1 MPVNLQNI
9 QNLASVTS
17 LDQLKVG
24 ADNQLQHRS
33 AIGTFFLKI
42 GDAFRNLSQSGRAAI
57 AQRNEGILNAMR
69 AVVDNAR
76 ANVQAADIPAAARLT
91 NVLQR
96 LQTASANT
104 NAEALNSL
112 QRSIT
117 RLQTQASAVKHGLAG
132 DPRFRAMPSLSQ
144 QLLCSALNS
153 IDAGR
158 EPDKASAK
166 ERIKKDF
173 FDVRPA
179 GYNIAEGMRQ
189 FGEGL
194 VDGFLN
200 PKQQEEVHE
209 NGIHNSFILDT
220 RRHSVSSFNGRAVPT
235 VDDPNLPGTDQEE
248 RKDNLAALCV
258 RELRTIVG
266 EEHQNLMPF
275 ISMMA
280 SQAGLD
286 SALTY
291 LPFMSG
297 LSEPGDV
304 HLVGAGIAPV
314 YGSATHGCT
323 ISREGDT
330 LSISI
335 TFSQGYSS
343 MGVDT
348 PAAGLFCKG
357 RLTMN
362 IDLAAPPRPATVNGR
377 DVLIPQFTL
386 VNGDVRFE
394 AAQA

>member
-1 MPVNLQNI
+1 MAINI
-9 QNLASVTS
+9 QNLASITDIS
-17 LDQLKVG
+17 QLKLG
-24 ADNQLQHRS
+24 ADNQLQQRS
-33 AIGTFFLKI
+33 GIGAFFLKI
-42 GDAFRNLSQSGRAAI
+42 GDAFRNLSQAGRAAI
-57 AQRNEGILNAMR
+57 AQRNDSILNAMR
-69 AVVDNAR
+69 AAVDNAR
-76 ANVQAADIPAAARLT
+76 ETVRAEDKPIAERLSS
-91 NVLQR
+91 VFQR
-96 LQTASANT
+96 LQTANANRAVLSGLET
-104 NAEALNSL
+104 A
-112 QRSIT
+112 IT

-132 DPRFRAMPSLSQ
+132 DPRFTAMPSLSQ

-166 ERIKKDF
+166 ERIKNDF
-173 FDVRPA
+173 FGVRPA
-179 GYNIAEGMRQ
+179 GYNIAEGLRQ

-200 PKQQEEVHE
+200 PKQQKEVHE
-209 NGIHNSFILDT
+209 NGIHKSFILDT

-235 VDDPNLPGTDQEE
+235 VDDPAITGTNQDE

-297 LSEPGDV
+297 LSEPGDA

-335 TFSQGYSS
+335 TFSQGYAS
-343 MGVDT
+343 MDVAAS
-348 PAAGLFCKG
+348 AAGLFCKG
-357 RLTMN
+357 GLTMN

>member
-1 MPVNLQNI
+1 MAINI
-9 QNLASVTS
+9 QNLASITDIS
-17 LDQLKVG
+17 QLKLG
-24 ADNQLQHRS
+24 ADNQLQQRS
-33 AIGTFFLKI
+33 GIGAFFLKI
-42 GDAFRNLSQSGRAAI
+42 GDAFRNLSQAGRAAI
-57 AQRNEGILNAMR
+57 AQRNDSILNAMR
-69 AVVDNAR
+69 AAVDNAR
-76 ANVQAADIPAAARLT
+76 EVVRAEDKPIAERLSS
-91 NVLQR
+91 VFQR
-96 LQTASANT
+96 LQTANANR
-104 NAEALNSL
+104 AALSGL
-112 QRSIT
+112 ETAIT

-132 DPRFRAMPSLSQ
+132 DPRFTAMPSLSQ

-166 ERIKKDF
+166 ERIKNDF
-173 FDVRPA
+173 FGVRPA
-179 GYNIAEGMRQ
+179 GYNIAEGLRQ

-200 PKQQEEVHE
+200 PKQQKEVHE
-209 NGIHNSFILDT
+209 NGIHKSFILDT

-235 VDDPNLPGTDQEE
+235 VDDPAITGTNQDE

-297 LSEPGDV
+297 LSEPADA
-304 HLVGAGIAPV
+304 HLAGAGIAPV
-314 YGSATHGCT
+314 YGSATHDCT

-335 TFSQGYSS
+335 TFSQGYAS
-343 MGVDT
+343 MDVAAS
-348 PAAGLFCKG
+348 AAGLFCKG
-357 RLTMN
+357 GLTMS
-362 IDLAAPPRPATVNGR
+362 IDLSATPRREMVDGKE
-377 DVLIPQFTL
+377 VLIPQFTL
-386 VNGDVRFE
+386 NNGDVRFE
-394 AAQA
+394 TPAAD

>member
-1 MPVNLQNI
+1 MAISI
-9 QNLASVTS
+9 QNLSNITDIS
-17 LDQLKVG
+17 QLKLG
-24 ADNQLQHRS
+24 ADNQLQQRS
-33 AIGTFFLKI
+33 GIGTFFLKI
-42 GDAFRNLSQSGRAAI
+42 GDAFRNLSQAGRAAI
-57 AQRNEGILNAMR
+57 AQRNDSILNAMR
-69 AVVDNAR
+69 AAVDNAR
-76 ANVQAADIPAAARLT
+76 ANVQAADFPVAARLT

-112 QRSIT
+112 QSSIT

-132 DPRFRAMPSLSQ
+132 DPRFTAMPSLSQ

-166 ERIKKDF
+166 ERIKNDF
-173 FDVRPA
+173 FGVRPA

-200 PKQQEEVHE
+200 PKQQKEVHE
-209 NGIHNSFILDT
+209 NGIHKSFILDT

-235 VDDPNLPGTDQEE
+235 VDDPAITGTNQDE

-297 LSEPGDV
+297 LSEPADA
-304 HLVGAGIAPV
+304 HLAGAGIAPV
-314 YGSATHGCT
+314 YGSATHDCT

-335 TFSQGYSS
+335 TFSQGYAS
-343 MGVDT
+343 MDVAAS
-348 PAAGLFCKG
+348 AAGLFCKG
-357 RLTMN
+357 GLTMN

-386 VNGDVRFE
+386 NNGDVRFE
-394 AAQA
+394 TPQA

>member
-1 MPVNLQNI
+1 MAISI
-9 QNLASVTS
+9 QNLASITDIS
-17 LDQLKVG
+17 QLKLG
-24 ADNQLQHRS
+24 ADNQLQQRS
-33 AIGTFFLKI
+33 GIGAFFLKI
-42 GDAFRNLSQSGRAAI
+42 GDAFRNLSQAGRASI
-57 AQRNEGILNAMR
+57 AQRNDSILNAMR
-69 AVVDNAR
+69 AAVDNAR
-76 ANVQAADIPAAARLT
+76 ETVRAEDRPMAQRLSS
-91 NVLQR
+91 VFQR
-96 LQTASANT
+96 LQTANANRAVLSGLET
-104 NAEALNSL
+104 A
-112 QRSIT
+112 IT

-132 DPRFRAMPSLSQ
+132 DPRFTAMPSLSQ

-166 ERIKKDF
+166 ERIKNDF
-173 FDVRPA
+173 FGVRPA
-179 GYNIAEGMRQ
+179 GYNIAEGLRQ

-200 PKQQEEVHE
+200 PKQQKEVHE
-209 NGIHNSFILDT
+209 NGIHKSFILDT

-235 VDDPNLPGTDQEE
+235 VDDPAIPGTNQDE

-297 LSEPGDV
+297 LSEPADA
-304 HLVGAGIAPV
+304 HLAGAGIAPV
-314 YGSATHGCT
+314 YGSATHDCT

-335 TFSQGYSS
+335 TFSQGYAS
-343 MGVDT
+343 MDVAAS
-348 PAAGLFCKG
+348 AAGLFCKG
-357 RLTMN
+357 GLTMN

-386 VNGDVRFE
+386 NNADVRFE
-394 AAQA
+394 TPAAD

>member
-1 MPVNLQNI
+1 MAISI
-9 QNLASVTS
+9 QNLSSITDIS
-17 LDQLKVG
+17 QLKLG
-24 ADNQLQHRS
+24 ADNQLQQRS
-33 AIGTFFLKI
+33 GIGTFFLKI
-42 GDAFRNLSQSGRAAI
+42 GDAFRNLSQAGRASI
-57 AQRNEGILNAMR
+57 AQRNDSILNAMR
-69 AVVDNAR
+69 TAVDNAR
-76 ANVQAADIPAAARLT
+76 ETVRAEDRPMAQRLSS
-91 NVLQR
+91 VFQR
-96 LQTASANT
+96 LQTAST
-104 NAEALNSL
+104 NRATLSGLETA
-112 QRSIT
+112 IT
-117 RLQTQASAVKHGLAG
+117 RLQTQASAAKHGIAN
-132 DPRFRAMPSLSQ
+132 DPRFTAMPSLSQ

-266 EEHQNLMPF
+266 EEHQNLLPF

-280 SQAGLD
+280 SQAGLN
-286 SALTY
+286 SAMSY

>member
-1 MPVNLQNI
+1 MAINI
-9 QNLASVTS
+9 QNLASITDIS
-17 LDQLKVG
+17 QLKVG
-24 ADNQLQHRS
+24 ADNQLQQRS
-33 AIGTFFLKI
+33 GIGAFFLKI
-42 GDAFRNLSQSGRAAI
+42 GDAFRNLSQAGRAAI

-69 AVVDNAR
+69 TAVDNAR
-76 ANVQAADIPAAARLT
+76 ANVQAADFPVAARLT

-112 QRSIT
+112 QSSIT

-132 DPRFRAMPSLSQ
+132 DPRFTAMPSLSQ

-166 ERIKKDF
+166 ERIKNDF
-173 FDVRPA
+173 FGVRPA
-179 GYNIAEGMRQ
+179 GYNIAEGLRQ

-200 PKQQEEVHE
+200 PKQQKEVHE
-209 NGIHNSFILDT
+209 NGIHKSFILDT

-235 VDDPNLPGTDQEE
+235 VDDPAITGTNQDE

-297 LSEPGDV
+297 LSEPADA
-304 HLVGAGIAPV
+304 HLAGAGIAPV
-314 YGSATHGCT
+314 YGSATHDCT

-335 TFSQGYSS
+335 TFSQGYAS
-343 MGVDT
+343 MDVAAS
-348 PAAGLFCKG
+348 AAGLFCKG
-357 RLTMN
+357 GLTMN

-386 VNGDVRFE
+386 NNADVRFE
-394 AAQA
+394 TPAAD

>member
-1 MPVNLQNI
+1 MAINI
-9 QNLASVTS
+9 QNLASITDIS
-17 LDQLKVG
+17 QLKVG
-24 ADNQLQHRS
+24 ADNQLQQRS
-33 AIGTFFLKI
+33 GIGAFFLKI
-42 GDAFRNLSQSGRAAI
+42 GDAFRNLSQAGRAAI
-57 AQRNEGILNAMR
+57 AQRNDSILNAMR
-69 AVVDNAR
+69 AAVDNAR
-76 ANVQAADIPAAARLT
+76 ANVQAADFPVAARLT

-112 QRSIT
+112 QSSIT

-132 DPRFRAMPSLSQ
+132 DPRFTAMPSLSQ

-166 ERIKKDF
+166 ERIKNDF
-173 FDVRPA
+173 FGVRPA
-179 GYNIAEGMRQ
+179 GYNIAEGLRQ

-200 PKQQEEVHE
+200 PKQQKEVHE
-209 NGIHNSFILDT
+209 NGIHKSFILDT

-235 VDDPNLPGTDQEE
+235 VDDPAITGTNQDE

-297 LSEPGDV
+297 LSEPADA
-304 HLVGAGIAPV
+304 HLAGAGIAPV
-314 YGSATHGCT
+314 YGSATHDCT

-335 TFSQGYSS
+335 TFSQGYAS
-343 MGVDT
+343 MDVAAS
-348 PAAGLFCKG
+348 AAGLFCKG
-357 RLTMN
+357 GLTMN
-362 IDLAAPPRPATVNGR
+362 IDLAAPPRPATVDGKE
-377 DVLIPQFTL
+377 VFIPQFTL
-386 VNGDVRFE
+386 NNGDVRFE
-394 AAQA
+394 TPQA

>member
-1 MPVNLQNI
+1 MAINI
-9 QNLASVTS
+9 QNLASITDIS
-17 LDQLKVG
+17 QLKVG
-24 ADNQLQHRS
+24 ADNQLQQRS

-42 GDAFRNLSQSGRAAI
+42 GDAFRNLSQAGRASI
-57 AQRNEGILNAMR
+57 AQRNDSILNAMR
-69 AVVDNAR
+69 AAVDNAR
-76 ANVQAADIPAAARLT
+76 ETVRAEDRPMAQRLSS
-91 NVLQR
+91 VFQR
-96 LQTASANT
+96 LQTANANRAVLSGLET
-104 NAEALNSL
+104 A
-112 QRSIT
+112 IT

-132 DPRFRAMPSLSQ
+132 DPRFTAMPSLSQ

-166 ERIKKDF
+166 ERIKNDF
-173 FDVRPA
+173 FGVRPA
-179 GYNIAEGMRQ
+179 GYNIAEGLRQ

-200 PKQQEEVHE
+200 PKQQKEVHE
-209 NGIHNSFILDT
+209 NGIHKSFILDT

-235 VDDPNLPGTDQEE
+235 VDDPAIPGTNQDE

-297 LSEPGDV
+297 LSEPADA
-304 HLVGAGIAPV
+304 HLAGAGIAPV
-314 YGSATHGCT
+314 YGSATHDCT

-335 TFSQGYSS
+335 TFSQGYAS
-343 MGVDT
+343 MDVAAS
-348 PAAGLFCKG
+348 AAGLFCKG
-357 RLTMN
+357 GLTMN

-386 VNGDVRFE
+386 NNADVRFE
-394 AAQA
+394 TPAAD

>member
-1 MPVNLQNI
+1 MPVNMQNL

-69 AVVDNAR
+69 AAVDNAR
-76 ANVQAADIPAAARLT
+76 ANVQAADFPAAARLT

-112 QRSIT
+112 QSSIT
-117 RLQTQASAVKHGLAG
+117 RLQTHAALVKHGLAG
-132 DPRFRAMPSLSQ
+132 DPRFTAMPERSQ
-144 QLLCSALNS
+144 QLLCSALDS

-166 ERIKKDF
+166 ERIKNDF
-173 FDVRPA
+173 FGVRPA
-179 GYNIAEGMRQ
+179 GYNIVEGMRQ

-200 PKQQEEVHE
+200 PKQQKEVRE

-235 VDDPNLPGTDQEE
+235 IDDPAITGTNPSD
-248 RKDNLAALCV
+248 
-258 RELRTIVG
+258 
-266 EEHQNLMPF
+266 F
-275 ISMMA
+275 I
-280 SQAGLD
+280 
-286 SALTY
+286 
-291 LPFMSG
+291 
-297 LSEPGDV
+297 
-304 HLVGAGIAPV
+304 GIAKN
-314 YGSATHGCT
+314 A
-323 ISREGDT
+323 E
-330 LSISI
+330 
-335 TFSQGYSS
+335 
-343 MGVDT
+343 
-348 PAAGLFCKG
+348 K
-357 RLTMN
+357 
-362 IDLAAPPRPATVNGR
+362 
-377 DVLIPQFTL
+377 
-386 VNGDVRFE
+386 
-394 AAQA
+394 

>member
-1 MPVNLQNI
+1 MAINI
-9 QNLASVTS
+9 QNLASITDIS
-17 LDQLKVG
+17 QLKLG
-24 ADNQLQHRS
+24 ADNQLQQRS
-33 AIGTFFLKI
+33 GIGAFFLKI
-42 GDAFRNLSQSGRAAI
+42 GDAFRNLSQAGRAAI
-57 AQRNEGILNAMR
+57 AQRNDSILNAMR
-69 AVVDNAR
+69 TAVDNAR
-76 ANVQAADIPAAARLT
+76 ETVRAEDKPIAERLSS
-91 NVLQR
+91 VFQR
-96 LQTASANT
+96 LQTANANR
-104 NAEALNSL
+104 AALSGL
-112 QRSIT
+112 ETAIT

-132 DPRFRAMPSLSQ
+132 DPRFTALPSLSQ

-166 ERIKKDF
+166 ERIKNDF
-173 FDVRPA
+173 FGVRPA

-200 PKQQEEVHE
+200 PKQQKEVHE
-209 NGIHNSFILDT
+209 NGIHKSFILDT

-235 VDDPNLPGTDQEE
+235 VDDPAITGTDQDE

-297 LSEPGDV
+297 LSEPGDA

-314 YGSATHGCT
+314 YGSATHDCT

-335 TFSQGYSS
+335 TFSQGYAS
-343 MGVDT
+343 MDVADS
-348 PAAGLFCKG
+348 AAGLFCKG
-357 RLTMN
+357 SVTMS
-362 IDLAAPPRPATVNGR
+362 IDLSADPRREMVDGKE
-377 DVLIPQFTL
+377 VLIPQFTL
-386 VNGDVRFE
+386 NNGDVRFE
-394 AAQA
+394 TPAAD

>member
-1 MPVNLQNI
+1 MAISI
-9 QNLASVTS
+9 QNLSNITDIS
-17 LDQLKVG
+17 QLKLG
-24 ADNQLQHRS
+24 ADNQLQQRS
-33 AIGTFFLKI
+33 GIGAFFLKI
-42 GDAFRNLSQSGRAAI
+42 GDAFRNLSQAGRAAI
-57 AQRNEGILNAMR
+57 AQRNDSILNAMR
-69 AVVDNAR
+69 AAVDNAR
-76 ANVQAADIPAAARLT
+76 ETVRAEDRPMAQRLSS
-91 NVLQR
+91 VFQR
-96 LQTASANT
+96 LQTAST
-104 NAEALNSL
+104 NRATLSGLETA
-112 QRSIT
+112 IT
-117 RLQTQASAVKHGLAG
+117 RLQTQASAAKHGIAN
-132 DPRFRAMPSLSQ
+132 DPRFTAMPSLSQ

-166 ERIKKDF
+166 ERIKNDF
-173 FDVRPA
+173 FGVRPA
-179 GYNIAEGMRQ
+179 GYNIAEGLRQ

-200 PKQQEEVHE
+200 PKQQKEVHE
-209 NGIHNSFILDT
+209 NGIHKSFILDT

-235 VDDPNLPGTDQEE
+235 VDDPAITGTNQDE

-297 LSEPGDV
+297 LSEPADA
-304 HLVGAGIAPV
+304 HLAGAGIAPV
-314 YGSATHGCT
+314 YGSATHDCT

-335 TFSQGYSS
+335 TFSQGYAS
-343 MGVDT
+343 MDVAAS
-348 PAAGLFCKG
+348 AAGLFCKG
-357 RLTMN
+357 GLTMN

-386 VNGDVRFE
+386 NNGDVHFE
-394 AAQA
+394 TPAAD

>member
-1 MPVNLQNI
+1 MAINI
-9 QNLASVTS
+9 QNLASITDIS
-17 LDQLKVG
+17 QLKLG
-24 ADNQLQHRS
+24 ADNQLQQRS
-33 AIGTFFLKI
+33 GIGAFFLKI
-42 GDAFRNLSQSGRAAI
+42 GDAFRNLSQAGRAAI
-57 AQRNEGILNAMR
+57 AQRNDSILNAMR
-69 AVVDNAR
+69 AAVDNAR
-76 ANVQAADIPAAARLT
+76 EVVRAEDKPIAERLSS
-91 NVLQR
+91 VFQR
-96 LQTASANT
+96 LQTANANR
-104 NAEALNSL
+104 AALSGL
-112 QRSIT
+112 ETAIT

-132 DPRFRAMPSLSQ
+132 DPRFTAMPSLSQ

-166 ERIKKDF
+166 ERIKNDF
-173 FDVRPA
+173 FGVRPA
-179 GYNIAEGMRQ
+179 GYNIAEGLRQ

-200 PKQQEEVHE
+200 PKQQKEVHE
-209 NGIHNSFILDT
+209 NGIHKSFILDT

>member
-1 MPVNLQNI
+1 MPVNMQNL

-33 AIGTFFLKI
+33 AIGSFFLKI

-69 AVVDNAR
+69 AAVDNAR
-76 ANVQAADIPAAARLT
+76 ANVQAADFPVAARLT

-112 QRSIT
+112 QSSIT

-132 DPRFRAMPSLSQ
+132 DPRFTAMPERSQ

-166 ERIKKDF
+166 ERIKNDF
-173 FDVRPA
+173 FGVRPA
-179 GYNIAEGMRQ
+179 GYSIAEGLRQ

-200 PKQQEEVHE
+200 PKQQKEVHE
-209 NGIHNSFILDT
+209 NGIHKSFILDP
-220 RRHSVSSFNGRAVPT
+220 RRHAVSSFNGRAVPT
-235 VDDPNLPGTDQEE
+235 VDDPAITGTNQDE

-297 LSEPGDV
+297 LSEPGDA
-304 HLVGAGIAPV
+304 HLVGAGIAPA
-314 YGSATHGCT
+314 YGSATHDCT

-335 TFSQGYSS
+335 TFSQGYAS
-343 MGVDT
+343 MDVAAS
-348 PAAGLFCKG
+348 AAGLFCKG
-357 RLTMN
+357 GLTMN

>member
-1 MPVNLQNI
+1 MAISI
-9 QNLASVTS
+9 QNLSNITDIS
-17 LDQLKVG
+17 QLKLG
-24 ADNQLQHRS
+24 ADNQLQQRS
-33 AIGTFFLKI
+33 GIGAFFLKI
-42 GDAFRNLSQSGRAAI
+42 GDAFRNLSQAGRAAI
-57 AQRNEGILNAMR
+57 AQRNDSILNAMR
-69 AVVDNAR
+69 AAVDNAR
-76 ANVQAADIPAAARLT
+76 ETVRAEDRPMAQRLSS
-91 NVLQR
+91 VFQR
-96 LQTASANT
+96 LQTAST
-104 NAEALNSL
+104 NRATLSGLETA
-112 QRSIT
+112 IT
-117 RLQTQASAVKHGLAG
+117 RLQTQASAAKHGIAN
-132 DPRFRAMPSLSQ
+132 DPRFTAMPSLSQ

-166 ERIKKDF
+166 ERIKNDF
-173 FDVRPA
+173 FGVRPA
-179 GYNIAEGMRQ
+179 GYNIAEGLRQ

-200 PKQQEEVHE
+200 PKQQKEVHE
-209 NGIHNSFILDT
+209 NGIHKSFILDT

-235 VDDPNLPGTDQEE
+235 VDDPAITGTNQDE

-297 LSEPGDV
+297 LSEPADA
-304 HLVGAGIAPV
+304 HLAGAGIAPV
-314 YGSATHGCT
+314 YGSATHDCT

-335 TFSQGYSS
+335 TFSQGYAS
-343 MGVDT
+343 MDVAAS
-348 PAAGLFCKG
+348 AAGLFCKG
-357 RLTMN
+357 GLTMN

>member
-1 MPVNLQNI
+1 MAINI
-9 QNLASVTS
+9 QNLASITDIS
-17 LDQLKVG
+17 QLKLG
-24 ADNQLQHRS
+24 ADNQLQQRS
-33 AIGTFFLKI
+33 GIGAFFLKI
-42 GDAFRNLSQSGRAAI
+42 GDAFRNLSQAGRAAI
-57 AQRNEGILNAMR
+57 AQRNDSILNAMR
-69 AVVDNAR
+69 TAVDNAR
-76 ANVQAADIPAAARLT
+76 ETVRAEDKPIAERLSS
-91 NVLQR
+91 VFQR
-96 LQTASANT
+96 LQTANANR
-104 NAEALNSL
+104 AALSGL
-112 QRSIT
+112 ETAIT

-132 DPRFRAMPSLSQ
+132 DPRFTALPSLSQ

-166 ERIKKDF
+166 ERIKNDF
-173 FDVRPA
+173 FGVRPA

-200 PKQQEEVHE
+200 PKQQKEVHE
-209 NGIHNSFILDT
+209 NGIHKSFILDT

-235 VDDPNLPGTDQEE
+235 VDDPAITGTDQDE

-297 LSEPGDV
+297 LSEPGDA

-314 YGSATHGCT
+314 YGSATHDCT

-335 TFSQGYSS
+335 TFSQGYAS
-343 MGVDT
+343 MGVDA
-348 PAAGLFCKG
+348 PDAGLFCKG
-357 RLTMN
+357 SVTMS
-362 IDLAAPPRPATVNGR
+362 IDLSADPRREMVDGKE
-377 DVLIPQFTL
+377 VLIPQFTL
-386 VNGDVRFE
+386 NNGDVRFE
-394 AAQA
+394 TPAAD

>member
-1 MPVNLQNI
+1 MAISI
-9 QNLASVTS
+9 QNLSNITDIS
-17 LDQLKVG
+17 QLKLG
-24 ADNQLQHRS
+24 ADNQLQQRS
-33 AIGTFFLKI
+33 GIGAFFLKI
-42 GDAFRNLSQSGRAAI
+42 GDAFRNLSQAGRAAI
-57 AQRNEGILNAMR
+57 AQRNDSILNAMR
-69 AVVDNAR
+69 SAVDNAR
-76 ANVQAADIPAAARLT
+76 ETVRAEDRPMAQRLSA
-91 NVLQR
+91 VFQR
-96 LQTASANT
+96 LQTAST
-104 NAEALNSL
+104 NRATLSGLETA
-112 QRSIT
+112 IT
-117 RLQTQASAVKHGLAG
+117 RLQTQASAAKHGIAN
-132 DPRFRAMPSLSQ
+132 DPRFTAMPSLSQ

-166 ERIKKDF
+166 ERIKNDF
-173 FDVRPA
+173 FGVRPA
-179 GYNIAEGMRQ
+179 GYNIAEGLRQ

-200 PKQQEEVHE
+200 PKQQKEVHE
-209 NGIHNSFILDT
+209 NGIHKSFILDT

-235 VDDPNLPGTDQEE
+235 VDDPAITGTNQDE

-297 LSEPGDV
+297 LSEPGDP

-314 YGSATHGCT
+314 YGSATHDCT

-335 TFSQGYSS
+335 TFSQGYAS
-343 MGVDT
+343 MDVAAS
-348 PAAGLFCKG
+348 AAGLFCKG
-357 RLTMN
+357 GLTMN
-362 IDLAAPPRPATVNGR
+362 IDLAAPPRREMVDGKE
-377 DVLIPQFTL
+377 VLIPQFTL
-386 VNGDVRFE
+386 NNGDVRFE
-394 AAQA
+394 TPAAD

>member
-1 MPVNLQNI
+1 MAISI
-9 QNLASVTS
+9 QNLSNITDIS
-17 LDQLKVG
+17 QLKLG
-24 ADNQLQHRS
+24 ADNQLQQRS
-33 AIGTFFLKI
+33 GIGAFFLKI
-42 GDAFRNLSQSGRAAI
+42 GDAFRNLSQAGRAAI
-57 AQRNEGILNAMR
+57 AQRNDSILNAMR
-69 AVVDNAR
+69 AAVDNAR
-76 ANVQAADIPAAARLT
+76 ANVQAADFPVAARLT

-112 QRSIT
+112 QSSIT

-132 DPRFRAMPSLSQ
+132 DPRFTAMPSLSQ

-166 ERIKKDF
+166 ERIKNDF
-173 FDVRPA
+173 FGVRPA
-179 GYNIAEGMRQ
+179 GYNIAEGLRQ

-200 PKQQEEVHE
+200 PKQQKEVHE
-209 NGIHNSFILDT
+209 NGIHKSFILDT

-235 VDDPNLPGTDQEE
+235 VDDPAITGTNQDE

-297 LSEPGDV
+297 LSEPADA
-304 HLVGAGIAPV
+304 HLAGAGIAPV
-314 YGSATHGCT
+314 YGSATHDCT

-335 TFSQGYSS
+335 TFSQGYAS
-343 MGVDT
+343 MDVAAS
-348 PAAGLFCKG
+348 AAGLFCKG
-357 RLTMN
+357 GLTMN
-362 IDLAAPPRPATVNGR
+362 IDLAAPPRPATVDGKE
-377 DVLIPQFTL
+377 VFIPQFTL
-386 VNGDVRFE
+386 NNGDVRFE
-394 AAQA
+394 TPAAD

>member
-1 MPVNLQNI
+1 MAINI
-9 QNLASVTS
+9 QNLASITDIS
-17 LDQLKVG
+17 QLKLG
-24 ADNQLQHRS
+24 ADNQLQQRS
-33 AIGTFFLKI
+33 GIGAFFLKI
-42 GDAFRNLSQSGRAAI
+42 GDAFRNLSQAGRAAI
-57 AQRNEGILNAMR
+57 AQRNDSILNAMR
-69 AVVDNAR
+69 SAVDNAR
-76 ANVQAADIPAAARLT
+76 ETVRAEDRPMAQRLSA
-91 NVLQR
+91 VFQR
-96 LQTASANT
+96 LQTAST
-104 NAEALNSL
+104 NRATLSGLETA
-112 QRSIT
+112 IT
-117 RLQTQASAVKHGLAG
+117 RLQTQASAAKHGIAN
-132 DPRFRAMPSLSQ
+132 DPRFTAMPSLSQ

-166 ERIKKDF
+166 ERIKNDF
-173 FDVRPA
+173 FGVRPA
-179 GYNIAEGMRQ
+179 GYNIAEGLRQ

-200 PKQQEEVHE
+200 PKQQKEVHE
-209 NGIHNSFILDT
+209 NGIHKSFILDT

-235 VDDPNLPGTDQEE
+235 VDDPAITGTNQDE

-297 LSEPGDV
+297 LSEPADA
-304 HLVGAGIAPV
+304 HLAGAGIAPV
-314 YGSATHGCT
+314 YGSATHDCT

-335 TFSQGYSS
+335 TFSQGYAS
-343 MGVDT
+343 MDVAAS
-348 PAAGLFCKG
+348 AAGLFCKG
-357 RLTMN
+357 GLTMN

-386 VNGDVRFE
+386 NNADVRFE
-394 AAQA
+394 TPAAD

>member
-1 MPVNLQNI
+1 MSISI
-9 QNLASVTS
+9 QNLSNITDIS
-17 LDQLKVG
+17 QLKLG
-24 ADNQLQHRS
+24 ADNQLHQRS
-33 AIGTFFLKI
+33 GIGAFFLKI
-42 GDAFRNLSQSGRAAI
+42 GDAFRNLSQAGRAAI
-57 AQRNEGILNAMR
+57 AQRNDSILNAMR
-69 AVVDNAR
+69 TAVDNAR
-76 ANVQAADIPAAARLT
+76 EVVRAEDKPIAERLSS
-91 NVLQR
+91 VFQR
-96 LQTASANT
+96 LQTANANRAVLSGLET
-104 NAEALNSL
+104 A
-112 QRSIT
+112 IT

-132 DPRFRAMPSLSQ
+132 DPRFTAMPSLSQ

-166 ERIKKDF
+166 ERIKNDF
-173 FDVRPA
+173 FGVRPA
-179 GYNIAEGMRQ
+179 GYNIAEGLRQ

-200 PKQQEEVHE
+200 PKQQKEVHE
-209 NGIHNSFILDT
+209 NGIHKSFILDT

-235 VDDPNLPGTDQEE
+235 VDDPAITGTNQDE

-297 LSEPGDV
+297 LSEPADA
-304 HLVGAGIAPV
+304 HLAGAGIAPV
-314 YGSATHGCT
+314 YGSATHDCT

-335 TFSQGYSS
+335 TFSQGYAS
-343 MGVDT
+343 MDVAAS
-348 PAAGLFCKG
+348 AAGLFCKG
-357 RLTMN
+357 GLTMN

-386 VNGDVRFE
+386 NNGDVHFE
-394 AAQA
+394 TPAAD

>member
-1 MPVNLQNI
+1 MAINI
-9 QNLASVTS
+9 QNLASITDIS
-17 LDQLKVG
+17 QLKLG
-24 ADNQLQHRS
+24 ADNQLQQRS
-33 AIGTFFLKI
+33 GIGAFFLKI
-42 GDAFRNLSQSGRAAI
+42 GDAFRNLSQAGRAAI
-57 AQRNEGILNAMR
+57 AQRNDSILNAMR
-69 AVVDNAR
+69 AAVDNAR
-76 ANVQAADIPAAARLT
+76 ANVQAADFPVAARLT

-112 QRSIT
+112 QSSIT

-132 DPRFRAMPSLSQ
+132 DPRFTAMPSLSQ

-166 ERIKKDF
+166 ERIKNDF
-173 FDVRPA
+173 FGVRPA
-179 GYNIAEGMRQ
+179 GYNIAEGLRQ

-200 PKQQEEVHE
+200 PKQQKEVHE
-209 NGIHNSFILDT
+209 NGIHKSFILDT

-235 VDDPNLPGTDQEE
+235 VDDPAITGTNQDE

-297 LSEPGDV
+297 LSEPADA
-304 HLVGAGIAPV
+304 HLAGAGIAPV
-314 YGSATHGCT
+314 YGSATHDCT

-335 TFSQGYSS
+335 TFSQGYAS
-343 MGVDT
+343 MDVAAS
-348 PAAGLFCKG
+348 AAGLFCKG
-357 RLTMN
+357 GLTMN

-386 VNGDVRFE
+386 NNADVRFE
-394 AAQA
+394 TPAAD

>member
-1 MPVNLQNI
+1 MAINI
-9 QNLASVTS
+9 QNLASITDIS
-17 LDQLKVG
+17 QLKVG
-24 ADNQLQHRS
+24 ADNQLQQRS
-33 AIGTFFLKI
+33 GIGAFFLKI
-42 GDAFRNLSQSGRAAI
+42 GDAFRNLSQAGRAAI
-57 AQRNEGILNAMR
+57 AQRNDSILNAMR
-69 AVVDNAR
+69 AAVDNAR
-76 ANVQAADIPAAARLT
+76 ANVQAADFPVAARLT

-112 QRSIT
+112 QSSIT

-132 DPRFRAMPSLSQ
+132 DPRFTAMPSLSQ

-166 ERIKKDF
+166 ERIKNDF
-173 FDVRPA
+173 FGVRPA
-179 GYNIAEGMRQ
+179 GYNIAEGLRQ

-200 PKQQEEVHE
+200 PKQQKEVHE
-209 NGIHNSFILDT
+209 NGIHKSFILDT

-235 VDDPNLPGTDQEE
+235 VDDPAITGTNQDE

-297 LSEPGDV
+297 LSEPADA
-304 HLVGAGIAPV
+304 HLAGAGIAPV
-314 YGSATHGCT
+314 YGSATHDCT

-335 TFSQGYSS
+335 TFSQGYAS
-343 MGVDT
+343 MDVAAS
-348 PAAGLFCKG
+348 AAGLFCKG
-357 RLTMN
+357 GLTMN
-362 IDLAAPPRPATVNGR
+362 IDLAAPPRPATVDGKE
-377 DVLIPQFTL
+377 VFIPQFTL
-386 VNGDVRFE
+386 NNADVRFE
-394 AAQA
+394 TPAAD

>member
-1 MPVNLQNI
+1 MAINI
-9 QNLASVTS
+9 QNLASITDIS
-17 LDQLKVG
+17 QLKLG
-24 ADNQLQHRS
+24 ADNQLQQRS
-33 AIGTFFLKI
+33 GIGAFFLKI
-42 GDAFRNLSQSGRAAI
+42 GDAFRNLSQAGRAAI
-57 AQRNEGILNAMR
+57 AQRNDSILNAMR
-69 AVVDNAR
+69 AAVDNAR
-76 ANVQAADIPAAARLT
+76 ETVRAEDKPIAERLSS
-91 NVLQR
+91 VFQR
-96 LQTASANT
+96 LQTANANRAVLSGLET
-104 NAEALNSL
+104 A
-112 QRSIT
+112 IT

-132 DPRFRAMPSLSQ
+132 DPRFTAMPSLSQ

-166 ERIKKDF
+166 ERIKNDF
-173 FDVRPA
+173 FGVRPA
-179 GYNIAEGMRQ
+179 GYNIAEGLRQ

-200 PKQQEEVHE
+200 PKQQKEVHE
-209 NGIHNSFILDT
+209 NGIHKSFILDT

-235 VDDPNLPGTDQEE
+235 VDDPAIPGTNQDE

-297 LSEPGDV
+297 LSEPADA
-304 HLVGAGIAPV
+304 HLAGAGIAPV
-314 YGSATHGCT
+314 YGSATHDCT

-335 TFSQGYSS
+335 TFSQGYAS
-343 MGVDT
+343 MDVAAS
-348 PAAGLFCKG
+348 AAGLFCKG
-357 RLTMN
+357 GLTMN

-386 VNGDVRFE
+386 NNADVRFE
-394 AAQA
+394 TPAAD

>member
-1 MPVNLQNI
+1 MAINI
-9 QNLASVTS
+9 QNLASITDIS
-17 LDQLKVG
+17 QLKVG
-24 ADNQLQHRS
+24 ADNQLQQRS
-33 AIGTFFLKI
+33 GIGAFFLKI
-42 GDAFRNLSQSGRAAI
+42 GDAFRNLSQAGRASI
-57 AQRNEGILNAMR
+57 AQRNDSILNAMR
-69 AVVDNAR
+69 AAVDNAR
-76 ANVQAADIPAAARLT
+76 ETVRAEDRPMAQRLSS
-91 NVLQR
+91 VFQR
-96 LQTASANT
+96 LQTANANRAVLSGLET
-104 NAEALNSL
+104 A
-112 QRSIT
+112 IT

-132 DPRFRAMPSLSQ
+132 DPRFTAMPSLSQ

-166 ERIKKDF
+166 ERIKNDF
-173 FDVRPA
+173 FGVRPA
-179 GYNIAEGMRQ
+179 GYNIAEGLRQ

-200 PKQQEEVHE
+200 PKQQKEVHE
-209 NGIHNSFILDT
+209 NGIHKSFILDT

-235 VDDPNLPGTDQEE
+235 VDDPAIPGTNQDE

-297 LSEPGDV
+297 LSEPADA
-304 HLVGAGIAPV
+304 HLAGAGIAPV
-314 YGSATHGCT
+314 YGSATHDCT

-335 TFSQGYSS
+335 TFSQGYAS
-343 MGVDT
+343 MDVAAS
-348 PAAGLFCKG
+348 AAGLFCKG
-357 RLTMN
+357 GLTMN
-362 IDLAAPPRPATVNGR
+362 IDLAAAPRREMVDGKE
-377 DVLIPQFTL
+377 VIIPQFTMN
-386 VNGDVRFE
+386 NGDVHFE
-394 AAQA
+394 TPAAD

>member
-1 MPVNLQNI
+1 MAINI
-9 QNLASVTS
+9 QNLASITDIS
-17 LDQLKVG
+17 QLKVG
-24 ADNQLQHRS
+24 ADNQLQQRS
-33 AIGTFFLKI
+33 GIGAFFLKI
-42 GDAFRNLSQSGRAAI
+42 GDAFRNLSQAGRAAI
-57 AQRNEGILNAMR
+57 AQRNDSILNAMR
-69 AVVDNAR
+69 AAVDNAR
-76 ANVQAADIPAAARLT
+76 ANVQAADFPVAARLT

-112 QRSIT
+112 QSSIT

-132 DPRFRAMPSLSQ
+132 DPRFTAMPSLSQ

-166 ERIKKDF
+166 ERIKNDF
-173 FDVRPA
+173 FGVRPA
-179 GYNIAEGMRQ
+179 GYNIAEGLRQ

-200 PKQQEEVHE
+200 PKQQKEVHE
-209 NGIHNSFILDT
+209 NGIHKSFILDT

-235 VDDPNLPGTDQEE
+235 VDDPAITGTNQDE

-297 LSEPGDV
+297 LSEPADA
-304 HLVGAGIAPV
+304 HLAGAGIAPV
-314 YGSATHGCT
+314 YGSATHDCT

-335 TFSQGYSS
+335 TFSQGYAS
-343 MGVDT
+343 MDVAAS
-348 PAAGLFCKG
+348 AAGLFCKG

-386 VNGDVRFE
+386 NNGDVHFE
-394 AAQA
+394 TPQA

>member
-1 MPVNLQNI
+1 MPVNMQNI

-57 AQRNEGILNAMR
+57 AQRTEGILNAMR
-69 AVVDNAR
+69 AAVDNAR
-76 ANVQAADIPAAARLT
+76 ANVQAADFPAAARLT

-112 QRSIT
+112 QSSIT
-117 RLQTQASAVKHGLAG
+117 RLQTHATLVKHGLAG
-132 DPRFRAMPSLSQ
+132 DPRFTALPGLSQ
-144 QLLCSALNS
+144 QLLCSALDS

-166 ERIKKDF
+166 ERIKNDF
-173 FDVRPA
+173 FGVRPA
-179 GYNIAEGMRQ
+179 GYSIAEGLRR

-200 PKQQEEVHE
+200 PKQQKEVHE
-209 NGIHNSFILDT
+209 NGIHKSFILDT

-235 VDDPNLPGTDQEE
+235 VDDPAITGTNQDE

-280 SQAGLD
+280 SQAGLE
-286 SALTY
+286 SARTY

-297 LSEPGDV
+297 LSEPADA
-304 HLVGAGIAPV
+304 HLAGAGIAPV
-314 YGSATHGCT
+314 YGSATHDCT

-343 MGVDT
+343 MSVDT

-357 RLTMN
+357 GLTMN
-362 IDLAAPPRPATVNGR
+362 IDLAAAPRSATVNGR

>member
-1 MPVNLQNI
+1 MPVNMQNL

-69 AVVDNAR
+69 AAVDNAR
-76 ANVQAADIPAAARLT
+76 ANVQAADIPVAARLT

-104 NAEALNSL
+104 NTEALNSL
-112 QRSIT
+112 QSSIA
-117 RLQTQASAVKHGLAG
+117 RLQTQASAVKHGIAD
-132 DPRFRAMPSLSQ
+132 DPRFTAMPSLSQ
-144 QLLCSALNS
+144 QLLCSALDS

-166 ERIKKDF
+166 ERIKNDF
-173 FDVRPA
+173 FGVRPA
-179 GYNIAEGMRQ
+179 GYNIAEGLRQ

-200 PKQQEEVHE
+200 PAQQKEIRE
-209 NGIHNSFILDT
+209 NGIHDSFIKDT
-220 RRHSVSSFNGRAVPT
+220 RRHSVSSFNGTAVP
-235 VDDPNLPGTDQEE
+235 DISDPAITGTDQDE

-258 RELRTIVG
+258 RELRAIVG

-286 SALTY
+286 SALSY

-297 LSEPGDV
+297 LSDPADM
-304 HLVGAGIAPV
+304 HLVGAGIAPANN
-314 YGSATHGCT
+314 SATHNCT
-323 ISREGDT
+323 ISREGNT
-330 LSISI
+330 LIISV
-335 TFSQGYSS
+335 TFEQGYVS
-343 MGVDT
+343 MGGDA

-357 RLTMN
+357 GLTMN
-362 IDLAAPPRPATVNGR
+362 IDLAAPPAPRR
-377 DVLIPQFTL
+377 
-386 VNGDVRFE
+386 
-394 AAQA
+394 

>member
-1 MPVNLQNI
+1 MAINI
-9 QNLASVTS
+9 QNLASITDIS
-17 LDQLKVG
+17 QLKVG
-24 ADNQLQHRS
+24 ADNQLQQRS
-33 AIGTFFLKI
+33 GIGAFFLKI
-42 GDAFRNLSQSGRAAI
+42 GDAFRNLSQAGRAAI

-69 AVVDNAR
+69 TAVDNAR
-76 ANVQAADIPAAARLT
+76 ANVQAADFPVAARLT

-112 QRSIT
+112 QSSIT

-132 DPRFRAMPSLSQ
+132 DPRFTAMPSLSQ

-166 ERIKKDF
+166 ERIKNDF
-173 FDVRPA
+173 FGVRPA
-179 GYNIAEGMRQ
+179 GYNIAEGLRQ

-200 PKQQEEVHE
+200 PKQQKEVHE
-209 NGIHNSFILDT
+209 NGIHKSFILDT

-235 VDDPNLPGTDQEE
+235 VDDPAITGTNQDE

-297 LSEPGDV
+297 LSEPADA
-304 HLVGAGIAPV
+304 HLAGAGIAPV
-314 YGSATHGCT
+314 YGSATHDCT

-335 TFSQGYSS
+335 TFSQGYAS
-343 MGVDT
+343 MDVAAS
-348 PAAGLFCKG
+348 AAGLFCKG
-357 RLTMN
+357 GLTMN
-362 IDLAAPPRPATVNGR
+362 IDLAAPPRPATVDGKE
-377 DVLIPQFTL
+377 VFIPQFTL
-386 VNGDVRFE
+386 NNGDVRFE
-394 AAQA
+394 TPAAD

>member
-1 MPVNLQNI
+1 MAINI
-9 QNLASVTS
+9 QNLASITDIS
-17 LDQLKVG
+17 QLKLG
-24 ADNQLQHRS
+24 ADNQLQQRS
-33 AIGTFFLKI
+33 GIGTFFLKI
-42 GDAFRNLSQSGRAAI
+42 GDAFRNLSQAGRAAI
-57 AQRNEGILNAMR
+57 AQRNDSILNAMR
-69 AVVDNAR
+69 AAVDNAR
-76 ANVQAADIPAAARLT
+76 ETVRAEDRPMAQRLSA
-91 NVLQR
+91 VFQR
-96 LQTASANT
+96 LQTAST
-104 NAEALNSL
+104 NRATLSGLETA
-112 QRSIT
+112 IT

-132 DPRFRAMPSLSQ
+132 DPRFTAMPSLSQ

-153 IDAGR
+153 IDAGG

-200 PKQQEEVHE
+200 PKQQKEVHE
-209 NGIHNSFILDT
+209 NGIHKSFILDT

-297 LSEPGDV
+297 LSEPGDA

-314 YGSATHGCT
+314 YGSATHDCT

-357 RLTMN
+357 SVTMS
-362 IDLAAPPRPATVNGR
+362 IDLSADPRREMVDGKE
-377 DVLIPQFTL
+377 VLIPQFTL
-386 VNGDVRFE
+386 NNGDVRFE
-394 AAQA
+394 TPAAD

>member
-1 MPVNLQNI
+1 MAINI
-9 QNLASVTS
+9 QNLASITDIS
-17 LDQLKVG
+17 QLKVG
-24 ADNQLQHRS
+24 ADNQLQQRS

-42 GDAFRNLSQSGRAAI
+42 GDAFRNLSQAGRAAI

-69 AVVDNAR
+69 TAVDNAR
-76 ANVQAADIPAAARLT
+76 ANVQAADFPVAARLT

-112 QRSIT
+112 QSSIT

-132 DPRFRAMPSLSQ
+132 DPRFTAMPSLSQ

-166 ERIKKDF
+166 ERIKNDF
-173 FDVRPA
+173 FGVRPA
-179 GYNIAEGMRQ
+179 GYNIAEGLRQ

-200 PKQQEEVHE
+200 PKQQKEVHE
-209 NGIHNSFILDT
+209 NGIHKSFILDT

-235 VDDPNLPGTDQEE
+235 VDDPAITGTNQDE

-297 LSEPGDV
+297 LSEPADA
-304 HLVGAGIAPV
+304 HLAGAGIAPV
-314 YGSATHGCT
+314 YGSATHDCT

-335 TFSQGYSS
+335 TFSQGYAS
-343 MGVDT
+343 MDVAAS
-348 PAAGLFCKG
+348 AAGLFCKG
-357 RLTMN
+357 GLTMN
-362 IDLAAPPRPATVNGR
+362 IDLAAPPRPATVDGKE
-377 DVLIPQFTL
+377 VFIPQFTL
-386 VNGDVRFE
+386 NNGDVRFE
-394 AAQA
+394 TPAAD

>member
-1 MPVNLQNI
+1 MAINI
-9 QNLASVTS
+9 QNLASITDIS
-17 LDQLKVG
+17 QLKVG
-24 ADNQLQHRS
+24 ADNQLQQRS
-33 AIGTFFLKI
+33 GIGAFFLKI
-42 GDAFRNLSQSGRAAI
+42 GDAFRNLSQAGRASI
-57 AQRNEGILNAMR
+57 AQRNDSILNAMR
-69 AVVDNAR
+69 AAVDNAR
-76 ANVQAADIPAAARLT
+76 ETVRAEDRPMAQRLSS
-91 NVLQR
+91 VFQR
-96 LQTASANT
+96 LQTANANRAVLSGLET
-104 NAEALNSL
+104 A
-112 QRSIT
+112 IT

-132 DPRFRAMPSLSQ
+132 DPRFTAMPSLSQ

-166 ERIKKDF
+166 ERIKNDF
-173 FDVRPA
+173 FGVRPA
-179 GYNIAEGMRQ
+179 GYNIAEGLRQ

-200 PKQQEEVHE
+200 PKQQKEVHE
-209 NGIHNSFILDT
+209 NGIHKSFILDT

-235 VDDPNLPGTDQEE
+235 VDDPAIPGTNQDE

-297 LSEPGDV
+297 LSEPADA
-304 HLVGAGIAPV
+304 HLAGAGIAPV
-314 YGSATHGCT
+314 YGSATHDCT

-335 TFSQGYSS
+335 TFSQGYAS
-343 MGVDT
+343 MDVAAS
-348 PAAGLFCKG
+348 AAGLFCKG
-357 RLTMN
+357 GLTMN

-386 VNGDVRFE
+386 NNADVRFE
-394 AAQA
+394 TPAAD

>member
-1 MPVNLQNI
+1 MAINI
-9 QNLASVTS
+9 QNLASITDIS
-17 LDQLKVG
+17 QLKLG
-24 ADNQLQHRS
+24 ADNQLQQRS
-33 AIGTFFLKI
+33 GIGAFFLKI
-42 GDAFRNLSQSGRAAI
+42 GDAFRNLSQAGRAAI
-57 AQRNEGILNAMR
+57 AQRNDSILNAMR
-69 AVVDNAR
+69 AAVDNAR
-76 ANVQAADIPAAARLT
+76 ANVQAADFPVAARLT

-96 LQTASANT
+96 LQTASA
-104 NAEALNSL
+104 
-112 QRSIT
+112 
-117 RLQTQASAVKHGLAG
+117 
-132 DPRFRAMPSLSQ
+132 
-144 QLLCSALNS
+144 
-153 IDAGR
+153 
-158 EPDKASAK
+158 K
-166 ERIKKDF
+166 ERIKNDF
-173 FDVRPA
+173 FGVRPA
-179 GYNIAEGMRQ
+179 GYNIAEGLRQ

-200 PKQQEEVHE
+200 PKQQKEVHE
-209 NGIHNSFILDT
+209 NGIHKSFILDT

-235 VDDPNLPGTDQEE
+235 VDDPAITGTNQDE

-297 LSEPGDV
+297 LSEPGDA

-314 YGSATHGCT
+314 YGSATHDCT

-335 TFSQGYSS
+335 TFSQGYAS
-343 MGVDT
+343 MDVAAS
-348 PAAGLFCKG
+348 AAGLFCKG
-357 RLTMN
+357 GLTMN

-386 VNGDVRFE
+386 NNADVRFE
-394 AAQA
+394 TPAAD

>member
-1 MPVNLQNI
+1 MAINI
-9 QNLASVTS
+9 QNLASITDIS
-17 LDQLKVG
+17 QLKLG
-24 ADNQLQHRS
+24 ADNQLQQRS
-33 AIGTFFLKI
+33 GIGAFFLKI
-42 GDAFRNLSQSGRAAI
+42 GDAFRNLSQAGRAAI
-57 AQRNEGILNAMR
+57 AQRNDSILNAMR
-69 AVVDNAR
+69 AAVDNAR
-76 ANVQAADIPAAARLT
+76 ETVRAEDRPMAQRLSS
-91 NVLQR
+91 VFQR
-96 LQTASANT
+96 LQTANANRAVLSGLET
-104 NAEALNSL
+104 A
-112 QRSIT
+112 IT

-132 DPRFRAMPSLSQ
+132 DPRFTAMPSLSQ

-166 ERIKKDF
+166 ERIKNDF
-173 FDVRPA
+173 FGVRPA
-179 GYNIAEGMRQ
+179 GYNIAEGLRQ

-200 PKQQEEVHE
+200 PKQQKEVHE
-209 NGIHNSFILDT
+209 NGIHKSFILDT

-235 VDDPNLPGTDQEE
+235 VDDPAIPGTNQDE

-297 LSEPGDV
+297 LSEPADA
-304 HLVGAGIAPV
+304 HLAGAGIAPV
-314 YGSATHGCT
+314 YGSATHDCT

-335 TFSQGYSS
+335 TFSQGYAS
-343 MGVDT
+343 MGVDA
-348 PAAGLFCKG
+348 PDAGLFCKG